1 MKTEATVTS
10 DCQWVVDQCKR
21 RLKERD
27 KYGAKAW
34 IITARSLY
42 PKDFR
47 VQVCMGM
54 NGDAKHWQCC
64 NITRI

>member
-1 MKTEATVTS
+1 MKAEATVPS

-27 KYGAKAW
+27 RYGAKAW

-47 VQVCMGM
+47 VQV
-54 NGDAKHWQCC
+54 
-64 NITRI
+64 

>member
-1 MKTEATVTS
+1 MKTDAAVPS

-21 RLKERD
+21 RLKEKD

-47 VQVCMGM
+47 VQVELKY
-54 NGDAKHWQCC
+54 KHCYSI
-64 NITRI
+64 NSI